1 MSLPTGCRVRGEAA
15 LFFEF
20 QSSEA
25 SFADD
30 FIRGIS
36 NLFEKNQ
43 RLDMVRRASAACSK
57 DYRSSLSL
65 SFKSSGSGTK
75 QLKCI

>member
-1 MSLPTGCRVRGEAA
+1 MSLPTDCRVRGEAA

-43 RLDMVRRASAACSK
+43 RLDMVRRASAACSE
-57 DYRSSLSL
+57 DYRSSL